1 VNALAESHDPSQSL
15 CFSFCM
21 MNSDGDDEELCE
33 ENKLSVSTPPNILRE
48 TASSQKEP
56 KDRRSA
62 ESPPSTPSHPPK
74 KPIDLQS
81 IGRPPSLGTGSR
93 SLVFKESPSNAES
106 QFFSKPMRRRSSLF
120 ETLPS
125 RSRTRNEMS
134 ASSLHQGN
142 SPSTILDDDFQSTL
156 FLPSGENPPSQG
168 KRKSSSLFG
177 AVMKRFGAA
186 VGSPVKNPMPTTP
199 TRNSQLKMNSG
210 DESGAGLTSPTGK
223 SIMNFVKTFVNSPF
237 RFQSPKSKRKDMDRT
252 EASAI
257 PCVTK
262 TPSPCRKRRRLDMS
276 NEDSRSSLKENEN
289 WQEVPI
295 DEKQMKIV
303 DYSLRT
309 KLSVEC
315 HTENHLRSLMARED
329 FQENLSYWQYPATP
343 MVSLSLQC
351 DDSKV
356 VEQSKK
362 RLDGEQSK
370 KRLDEGGNGDTAHL
384 DQTDCSMPL
393 TPSDLAKKLT
403 RLVRG
408 DKAVLSRTN
417 GGSTMN
423 GLSTLGSQREWQ
435 EAFRSVYLNWCRKAE
450 ALMKNEESSDTALDT
465 YFYCVAH
472 DHVVVFRLD
481 EAKGREAAPNYLP
494 RVIVSSF
501 TQFFRGTLESM
512 GVEGIEVFHEQSKKA
527 AGGTSTATRQRSTP
541 MSPNVK
547 ADLEALRRAQA
558 YGENVG
564 ADFFVKQQKKATQ
577 KSNSDYERLPLS
589 VSGLDNVSIFFE
601 VYLNLLGRIASPSAR
616 KEALPT
622 IYCRNVGPFL
632 HASMKSLKVW
642 PVKSKET
649 DSVEVEGMILPC
661 SVRKMVGHLAADFV
675 KGVGQSQNQRFLQGD
690 AGITGYMVVQAVTEK
705 EPSHPLKMLK
715 DSATFNGWGNGI
727 KEEQADAS
735 SNECYE
741 CENGKAVQLVV
752 WDASSKNV
760 VACNIE

>member
-1 VNALAESHDPSQSL
+1 VNALGKSHDPSQSL

-21 MNSDGDDEELCE
+21 MYSDGDDEKICE
-33 ENKLSVSTPPNILRE
+33 ENKLSVSTPPNIFRE
-48 TASSQKEP
+48 TVSSQKEP

-62 ESPPSTPSHPPK
+62 ESSPSTPSHPPK

-93 SLVFKESPSNAES
+93 SRVFKESPSNADS

-134 ASSLHQGN
+134 ASSLHQRT

-156 FLPSGENPPSQG
+156 FLASGENPPSQG
-168 KRKSSSLFG
+168 KRKRSSLFG

-186 VGSPVKNPMPTTP
+186 VGSPVANPMPATP

-210 DESGAGLTSPTGK
+210 DESGASLKSPTGK

-237 RFQSPKSKRKDMDRT
+237 RFQSPKSKRKAMDST

-262 TPSPCRKRRRLDMS
+262 TPSPCRKRRRLDMG
-276 NEDSRSSLKENEN
+276 NDDSRSSLKENEN

-303 DYSLRT
+303 DHSLRT

-315 HTENHLRSLMARED
+315 HTENYLLSLMARED
-329 FQENLSYWQYPATP
+329 FRENLSYWQYPATP
-343 MVSLSLQC
+343 MVSSSLQC
-351 DDSKV
+351 DDPKV
-356 VEQSKK
+356 V
-362 RLDGEQSK
+362 EQSK
-370 KRLDEGGNGDTAHL
+370 KRLDEGGNGDTAQL
-384 DQTDCSMPL
+384 DQTDSSMPL
-393 TPSDLAKKLT
+393 TSSDLAKKLT
-403 RLVRG
+403 QLVRG
-408 DKAVLSRTN
+408 DKAALSRTN

-423 GLSTLGSQREWQ
+423 GLSILGSQREWQ

-450 ALMKNEESSDTALDT
+450 ALMKNGESSDTAMDT
-465 YFYCVAH
+465 YFYCVAN

-481 EAKGREAAPNYLP
+481 EAKGREAAPNYSP

-512 GVEGIEVFHEQSKKA
+512 GVENLDFLHEQSKEA
-527 AGGTSTATRQRSTP
+527 AGGTSTATRQRSSP

-558 YGENVG
+558 YGENAG

-577 KSNSDYERLPLS
+577 KSASDYERLPLS

-601 VYLNLLGRIASPSAR
+601 VYLNLLGKLAPPSAR

-675 KGVGQSQNQRFLQGD
+675 KGVGQSQNQRLSQGD

-705 EPSHPLKMLK
+705 EASHPIRTLK
-715 DSATFNGWGNGI
+715 DSATFNGWGTEI
-727 KEEQADAS
+727 KEEQAAAS
-735 SNECYE
+735 SNEYYE